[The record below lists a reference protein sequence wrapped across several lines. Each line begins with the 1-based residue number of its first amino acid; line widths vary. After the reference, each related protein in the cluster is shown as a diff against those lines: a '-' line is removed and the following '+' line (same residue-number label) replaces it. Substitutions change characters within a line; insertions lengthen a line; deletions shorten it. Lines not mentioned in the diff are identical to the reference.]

1 MEGSVFANV
10 VVYLSLAIIVTVLAM
25 WIYRC
30 MKDAA
35 AERKTRSADD
45 FGIDATSSADK
56 PRPG

>member
-1 MEGSVFANV
+1 MFATV

-30 MKDAA
+30 MKEAA

-45 FGIDATSSADK
+45 VGVDATSPAET